1 MPVLAAGALGAGACL
16 PVWPTT
22 KLSSSGTA
30 GRTAAS
36 APTTILQ
43 TYWAGSRKSGLL
55 LTFLVLEELAP
66 QRRMLLPHVWI

>member
-43 TYWAGSRKSGLL
+43 T
-55 LTFLVLEELAP
+55 
-66 QRRMLLPHVWI
+66 